1 MTGRRDEV
9 EKGMDAVI
17 PESRV
22 TFDTRFLSQDII
34 ILALEVSDDFLETG
48 GM

>member
-9 EKGMDAVI
+9 EKSMDTVI
-17 PESRV
+17 PESRI
-22 TFDTRFLSQDII
+22 TFDTRFLSQDIV
-34 ILALEVSDDFLETG
+34 ILALEVSDNFLETN